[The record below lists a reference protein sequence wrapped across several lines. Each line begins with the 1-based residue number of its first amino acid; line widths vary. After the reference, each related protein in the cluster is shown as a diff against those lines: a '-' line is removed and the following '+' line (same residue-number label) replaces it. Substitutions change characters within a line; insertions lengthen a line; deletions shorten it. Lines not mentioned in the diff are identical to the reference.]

1 MQTLSYQGQNNN
13 TLVSGNANDEKIFI
27 RSAEK
32 KKIISFFEFLK

>member
-27 RSAEK
+27 RSAAK
-32 KKIISFFEFLK
+32 KKELSVSLNF